1 MAANKFPKHTEL
13 TSEQKEPVTTNTAA
27 KDTKAVLM
35 SPAKVAAIARAEARQ
50 LATKQVS
57 GFTDFLREQNVI
69 SIGIGLVLGIQ
80 IKAVVDT
87 IMASLVNPVTQLLL
101 PGQEALSKQ
110 SFTMSLDDKSVQVG
124 WGAIVYS
131 LFTFVLVALIIYAG
145 YKMLKLDKLAKK
157 KEGPKEAEKKDKD
170 EKVKK

>member
-1 MAANKFPKHTEL
+1 MAKQDKGGAKTKP
-13 TSEQKEPVTTNTAA
+13 EQVSARAA
-27 KDTKAVLM
+27 EQDHKATLM

-87 IMASLVNPVTQLLL
+87 IMASFVNPMTELLL
-101 PGQEALSKQ
+101 PGQEKLSSQ
-110 SFTMSLDDKSVQVG
+110 TFTLSLDDKAVQVG

-131 LFTFVLVALIIYAG
+131 LFTFVLVAVIIYGG
-145 YKMLKLDKLAKK
+145 YRMLKLDKLSKK
-157 KEGPKEAEKKDKD
+157 KEEPKPEDKKEKA
-170 EKVKK
+170 KK

>member
-1 MAANKFPKHTEL
+1 MTAKKSKPTVAKTAKPN
-13 TSEQKEPVTTNTAA
+13 EPVDAETLEKQEKADHMTAA
-27 KDTKAVLM
+27 R
-35 SPAKVAAIARAEARQ
+35 VAAIARAEARQ
-50 LATKQVS
+50 LASKQVT

-87 IMASLVNPVTQLLL
+87 IMASFVNPVTELLL
-101 PGQEALSKQ
+101 PGQEALSKKT
-110 SFTMSLDDKSVQVG
+110 FTMTLDGDSVQVG

-145 YKMLKLDKLAKK
+145 YKLLKLDKLAKK
-157 KEGPKEAEKKDKD
+157 KDQPLPEPKKEDKKA
-170 EKVKK
+170 KK

>member
-1 MAANKFPKHTEL
+1 MAAKQTKSGAKTEPERITARAAEQDHTVKPM
-13 TSEQKEPVTTNTAA
+13 T
-27 KDTKAVLM
+27 
-35 SPAKVAAIARAEARQ
+35 PAKVAAIARAEARQ

-87 IMASLVNPVTQLLL
+87 IMASFVNPITELLL
-101 PGQEALSKQ
+101 PGQEKLSTQ
-110 SFTMSLDDKSVQVG
+110 TFTLSFDGKAVQIG

-131 LFTFVLVALIIYAG
+131 LFTFVLVALIIYGG
-145 YKMLKLDKLAKK
+145 YHMLKLDKLAKK
-157 KEGPKEAEKKDKD
+157 KEEPGLDEKKGKKDKD
-170 EKVKK
+170 KKAKK

>member
-1 MAANKFPKHTEL
+1 MA
-13 TSEQKEPVTTNTAA
+13 QKTKPSPQQKPVTARAA
-27 KDTKAVLM
+27 EKDTTPKMM
-35 SPAKVAAIARAEARQ
+35 SPAKVAAIARAEA
-50 LATKQVS
+50 KQVVGKQVT

-87 IMASLVNPVTQLLL
+87 IMASFVNPITQLLL
-101 PGQEALSKQ
+101 PGQEALSKK
-110 SFTMSLDDKSVQVG
+110 SFTLNFDGKSVEIG

-145 YKMLKLDKLAKK
+145 YKMLKLDKFAKK
-157 KEGPKEAEKKDKD
+157 KDEPKP